1 MIKNELGIST
11 SIFRVFEPEKLRLLS
26 ENNVRYVELATNCY
40 ETFRN
45 QELCTKLSRILH
57 ETYLKVNSIH
67 VPFSGTMDISSE
79 NAADRRK
86 TIDTAK
92 FCIEKLV
99 ELEGRC
105 IVIHPSWEP
114 VNEHERA
121 IRFDFCRN
129 SLKIISEFIG
139 SEHVTIAVEHLPR
152 ACLCN
157 TSTEVKRLIDDIKS
171 EKFGICQDVNHC
183 NLQEDLATVT
193 QSYGEKVISRP

>member
-129 SLKIISEFIG
+129 SDLTEF
-139 SEHVTIAVEHLPR
+139 
-152 ACLCN
+152 
-157 TSTEVKRLIDDIKS
+157 KS
-171 EKFGICQDVNHC
+171 
-183 NLQEDLATVT
+183 
-193 QSYGEKVISRP
+193 S